1 MEKII
6 TIGQLRKALE
16 QYNDQDEVVV
26 EIHEGERSEDLYD
39 FYIDFVGGLL
49 REDGTEINEIR
60 FCI

>member
-26 EIHEGERSEDLYD
+26 EIHEGERYEDLYD
-39 FYIDFVGGLL
+39 FYIDFVGGVL
-49 REDGTEINEIR
+49 REDGTEINEVR